1 MPGNFLLLTLFS
13 FCFAASAGAAELVA
27 AQGLTVEEAV
37 ALSGVKLED
46 EKPTAMTAE
55 EKLKVQQPLRNDI
68 NYLSE
73 NYRPNELDMV
83 VDAVKTLEK
92 NKLRRLNRDRRP
104 TERIKVK
111 DVKVNTKRA
120 ENVSK
125 YFNAKITNTLLQSM
139 PEDEA
144 AAVVPEQEK

>member
-1 MPGNFLLLTLFS
+1 MLKTCCLTVLTCFQPIRNSANAGKFLLLTLFS
-13 FCFAASAGAAELVA
+13 FCFATSAGAAELVA

-92 NKLRRLNRDRRP
+92 NKLRRLTATAARLNAL
-104 TERIKVK
+104 K
-111 DVKVNTKRA
+111 
-120 ENVSK
+120 SK
-125 YFNAKITNTLLQSM
+125 TLKSIQKSG
-139 PEDEA
+139 EC
-144 AAVVPEQEK
+144 QQIFQCKNH